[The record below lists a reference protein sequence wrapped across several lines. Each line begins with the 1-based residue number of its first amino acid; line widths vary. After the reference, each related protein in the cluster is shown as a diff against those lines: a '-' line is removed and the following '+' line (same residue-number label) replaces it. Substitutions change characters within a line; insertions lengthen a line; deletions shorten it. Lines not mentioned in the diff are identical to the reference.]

1 MQNLHLKNL
10 NNTDPI
16 ENYLHQLEK
25 YDKKVEELSTEKL
38 TIFDEITDVPNEEEH
53 IKILSNIKN
62 KENQIKQTKE
72 KYKTLTITLLKYFLN
87 ELEQLKTFDQNDYK
101 NIEVIRNYLRDFR
114 HDRDRYVQIKEL
126 RYINNNIKKYKN
138 IRHKIT
144 KGNSHGKST
153 SQEFK

>member
-16 ENYLHQLEK
+16 ENYLNKLEK
-25 YDKKVEELSTEKL
+25 YDKKIEELSTEKL
-38 TIFDEITDVPNEEEH
+38 AIFDNITDVPNEEEH

-87 ELEQLKTFDQNDYK
+87 ELEQLTKLEQKHYK

-126 RYINNNIKKYKN
+126 RYINNNLKNTKK
-138 IRHKIT
+138 
-144 KGNSHGKST
+144 
-153 SQEFK
+153 

>member
-10 NNTDPI
+10 KSDSI
-16 ENYLHQLEK
+16 ETYLNQLEK
-25 YDKKVEELSTEKL
+25 QDKKIEKLSTEKL
-38 TIFDEITDVPNEEEH
+38 AIFDNITDVPNEEEH

-87 ELEQLKTFDQNDYK
+87 ELEQLTKLEQKHYK

-126 RYINNNIKKYKN
+126 RYINNNIKN
-138 IRHKIT
+138 IKT
-144 KGNSHGKST
+144 
-153 SQEFK
+153 

>member
-16 ENYLHQLEK
+16 ENYLNQLEK
-25 YDKKVEELSTEKL
+25 YDKKIEELSTEKL
-38 TIFDEITDVPNEEEH
+38 TLFSEITNNENNEKH
-53 IKILSNIKN
+53 INLLSNIKN

-114 HDRDRYVQIKEL
+114 NDRDQYVQIKEL
-126 RYINNNIKKYKN
+126 RYINNNLKN
-138 IRHKIT
+138 IKD
-144 KGNSHGKST
+144 
-153 SQEFK
+153 

>member
-1 MQNLHLKNL
+1 MENLHLKNL

-16 ENYLHQLEK
+16 ENYLNQLEK
-25 YDKKVEELSTEKL
+25 YDKELEKLSTEKL
-38 TIFDEITDVPNEEEH
+38 AIFDNITDVPNKEEH

-72 KYKTLTITLLKYFLN
+72 KYKTLTIKLLKYFLN
-87 ELEQLKTFDQNDYK
+87 ELEQITKLEQKHYK

-126 RYINNNIKKYKN
+126 RYINNNLKN
-138 IRHKIT
+138 IKH
-144 KGNSHGKST
+144 
-153 SQEFK
+153 

>member
-10 NNTDPI
+10 KSDSI
-16 ENYLHQLEK
+16 ETYLNQLEK
-25 YDKKVEELSTEKL
+25 YDKEIEKLSTEKL
-38 TIFDEITDVPNEEEH
+38 AIFDNITDVPNEEEH

-87 ELEQLKTFDQNDYK
+87 ELEQLTKLEQKHYK

-126 RYINNNIKKYKN
+126 RYINNNIKN
-138 IRHKIT
+138 IKD
-144 KGNSHGKST
+144 
-153 SQEFK
+153 

>member
-10 NNTDPI
+10 KSDSI
-16 ENYLHQLEK
+16 ETYLNQLEK
-25 YDKKVEELSTEKL
+25 QDKKIEKLSTEKL
-38 TIFDEITDVPNEEEH
+38 AIFDNITDVPNEEEH

-87 ELEQLKTFDQNDYK
+87 ELEQLTKLEQKHYK

-126 RYINNNIKKYKN
+126 RYINNNLKN
-138 IRHKIT
+138 T
-144 KGNSHGKST
+144 KNN
-153 SQEFK
+153 

>member
-10 NNTDPI
+10 KSDSI
-16 ENYLHQLEK
+16 ETYLNQLEK
-25 YDKKVEELSTEKL
+25 QDKKIEKLSTEKL
-38 TIFDEITDVPNEEEH
+38 AIFDNITDVPNEEEH

-72 KYKTLTITLLKYFLN
+72 KHKTLTITLLKYFLN

-126 RYINNNIKKYKN
+126 RYINNNIKN
-138 IRHKIT
+138 IKT
-144 KGNSHGKST
+144 
-153 SQEFK
+153 

>member
-16 ENYLHQLEK
+16 ENYLNQLEK
-25 YDKKVEELSTEKL
+25 YDKKIEELSTEKL
-38 TIFDEITDVPNEEEH
+38 AIFDEITDVPNEEEH
-53 IKILSNIKN
+53 IKILSNINN
-62 KENQIKQTKE
+62 KEIQITQTK
-72 KYKTLTITLLKYFLN
+72 KKHKTLTITLLKYFLN

-126 RYINNNIKKYKN
+126 RYINNNIKN
-138 IRHKIT
+138 IKT
-144 KGNSHGKST
+144 
-153 SQEFK
+153 

>member
-16 ENYLHQLEK
+16 ENYLNQLEK
-25 YDKKVEELSTEKL
+25 YDKEIEKLSTEKL
-38 TIFDEITDVPNEEEH
+38 AIFDNITDVPNEEEH

-87 ELEQLKTFDQNDYK
+87 ELEQLKTFDRNDYK

-126 RYINNNIKKYKN
+126 RYINNNLKN
-138 IRHKIT
+138 T
-144 KGNSHGKST
+144 KNN
-153 SQEFK
+153 

>member
-16 ENYLHQLEK
+16 ENYLNQLEK
-25 YDKKVEELSTEKL
+25 QDKKIEKLSTEKL
-38 TIFDEITDVPNEEEH
+38 AIFDNITDVPNEEEH

-87 ELEQLKTFDQNDYK
+87 ELEQLTKLEQKHYK

-126 RYINNNIKKYKN
+126 RYINNNIKN
-138 IRHKIT
+138 IKT
-144 KGNSHGKST
+144 
-153 SQEFK
+153 

>member
-10 NNTDPI
+10 KSDSI
-16 ENYLHQLEK
+16 ETYLNQLEK
-25 YDKKVEELSTEKL
+25 YDKEIEKLSTEKL
-38 TIFDEITDVPNEEEH
+38 AIFDNITDVPNEEEH

-87 ELEQLKTFDQNDYK
+87 ELEQLTKLEQKHYK

-114 HDRDRYVQIKEL
+114 HDRDSYVQIKEL
-126 RYINNNIKKYKN
+126 RDINNNIKN
-138 IRHKIT
+138 IKT
-144 KGNSHGKST
+144 
-153 SQEFK
+153 

>member
-10 NNTDPI
+10 KSDSI
-16 ENYLHQLEK
+16 ETYLNQLEK
-25 YDKKVEELSTEKL
+25 QDKKIEKLSTEKL
-38 TIFDEITDVPNEEEH
+38 AIFDNITDVPNEEEH

-87 ELEQLKTFDQNDYK
+87 ELEQLTKLEQKHYK

-126 RYINNNIKKYKN
+126 IYINNNLKN
-138 IRHKIT
+138 T
-144 KGNSHGKST
+144 KNN
-153 SQEFK
+153 

>member
-10 NNTDPI
+10 KSDSI
-16 ENYLHQLEK
+16 ETYLNQLEK
-25 YDKKVEELSTEKL
+25 QDKKIEKLSTEKL
-38 TIFDEITDVPNEEEH
+38 AIFDNITDVPNEEEH

-72 KYKTLTITLLKYFLN
+72 KHKTLTITLLKYFLN

-138 IRHKIT
+138 IRHKII
-144 KGNSHGKST
+144 KGISHGKFT
-153 SQEFK
+153 S

>member
-16 ENYLHQLEK
+16 ENYLNQLEK
-25 YDKKVEELSTEKL
+25 YDKKIEELSTEKL
-38 TIFDEITDVPNEEEH
+38 AIFDEITDVPNEEEH
-53 IKILSNIKN
+53 IKILSNINN
-62 KENQIKQTKE
+62 KEIQIKQTKE
-72 KYKTLTITLLKYFLN
+72 KHKTLTITLLKYFLN

-126 RYINNNIKKYKN
+126 RYINNNIKN
-138 IRHKIT
+138 IKT
-144 KGNSHGKST
+144 
-153 SQEFK
+153 

>member
-16 ENYLHQLEK
+16 ENYLNQLEK
-25 YDKKVEELSTEKL
+25 YDKEIEKLSTEKL
-38 TIFDEITDVPNEEEH
+38 ALFSEITNNENNEKH
-53 IKILSNIKN
+53 INLLNNIKT

-72 KYKTLTITLLKYFLN
+72 KHKTLTITLLKYFLN

-114 HDRDRYVQIKEL
+114 QDRDRYVQIKEL
-126 RYINNNIKKYKN
+126 RYINNNLKN
-138 IRHKIT
+138 IKT
-144 KGNSHGKST
+144 
-153 SQEFK
+153 

>member
-10 NNTDPI
+10 KSDSI
-16 ENYLHQLEK
+16 EIYLNQLEK
-25 YDKKVEELSTEKL
+25 YDKEIEKLSTEKL
-38 TIFDEITDVPNEEEH
+38 AIFDEITDVPNEEEH

-87 ELEQLKTFDQNDYK
+87 ELEQLKTFDRNVYK

-126 RYINNNIKKYKN
+126 RYINNNIKN
-138 IRHKIT
+138 IKT
-144 KGNSHGKST
+144 
-153 SQEFK
+153 

>member
-10 NNTDPI
+10 KSDSI
-16 ENYLHQLEK
+16 ETYLNQLEK
-25 YDKKVEELSTEKL
+25 YDKEIEKLSTEKL
-38 TIFDEITDVPNEEEH
+38 AIFDNITDVPNDEEH

-87 ELEQLKTFDQNDYK
+87 ELEQLTKLEQKHYK

-126 RYINNNIKKYKN
+126 RYINNNLKN
-138 IRHKIT
+138 T
-144 KGNSHGKST
+144 KNN
-153 SQEFK
+153 

>member
-1 MQNLHLKNL
+1 MENLHLKNL
-10 NNTDPI
+10 KSDSI
-16 ENYLHQLEK
+16 ETYLNQLEK
-25 YDKKVEELSTEKL
+25 QDKKIEKLSTEKL
-38 TIFDEITDVPNEEEH
+38 AIFDNITDVPNEEEH

-87 ELEQLKTFDQNDYK
+87 ELEQLTKLEQKHYK

-126 RYINNNIKKYKN
+126 RYINNNIKN
-138 IRHKIT
+138 IKT
-144 KGNSHGKST
+144 
-153 SQEFK
+153 

>member
-10 NNTDPI
+10 KSDSI
-16 ENYLHQLEK
+16 ETYLNQLEK
-25 YDKKVEELSTEKL
+25 QDKKIEKLSTEKL
-38 TIFDEITDVPNEEEH
+38 AIFDNITDVPNEEEH

-87 ELEQLKTFDQNDYK
+87 ELEQLTKLEQKHYK
-101 NIEVIRNYLRDFR
+101 NIEVIRNYLRDFQ

-126 RYINNNIKKYKN
+126 RYINNNIKN
-138 IRHKIT
+138 IKT
-144 KGNSHGKST
+144 
-153 SQEFK
+153 

>member
-1 MQNLHLKNL
+1 MQNLYLKNL

-16 ENYLHQLEK
+16 ETYLNQLEK
-25 YDKKVEELSTEKL
+25 QDKKIEKLSTEKL
-38 TIFDEITDVPNEEEH
+38 AIFDNITDVPNEEEH

-87 ELEQLKTFDQNDYK
+87 ELEQLTKLEQKHYK

-126 RYINNNIKKYKN
+126 RYINNNLKN
-138 IRHKIT
+138 T
-144 KGNSHGKST
+144 KNN
-153 SQEFK
+153 

>member
-1 MQNLHLKNL
+1 MENLHLKNL
-10 NNTDPI
+10 KSDSI
-16 ENYLHQLEK
+16 ETYLNQLEK
-25 YDKKVEELSTEKL
+25 YDKEIEKLSTEKL
-38 TIFDEITDVPNEEEH
+38 AIFDNITDVPNEEEH

-126 RYINNNIKKYKN
+126 RYINNNIKN
-138 IRHKIT
+138 IKT
-144 KGNSHGKST
+144 
-153 SQEFK
+153 

>member
-16 ENYLHQLEK
+16 ENYLNQLEK
-25 YDKKVEELSTEKL
+25 YDKKIEKLSTEKL
-38 TIFDEITDVPNEEEH
+38 AIFDNITDVPNEEEH

-72 KYKTLTITLLKYFLN
+72 KHKTLTITLLKYFLN
-87 ELEQLKTFDQNDYK
+87 ELEQLTKLEQKHYK

-126 RYINNNIKKYKN
+126 RYINNNIKN
-138 IRHKIT
+138 IKT
-144 KGNSHGKST
+144 
-153 SQEFK
+153 

>member
-10 NNTDPI
+10 KSDSI
-16 ENYLHQLEK
+16 ETYLNQLEK
-25 YDKKVEELSTEKL
+25 QDKKIEKLSTEKL
-38 TIFDEITDVPNEEEH
+38 AIFDNITDVPNEEEH

-87 ELEQLKTFDQNDYK
+87 ELEQLTKLEQKHYK

-114 HDRDRYVQIKEL
+114 HDRDIYVQIKEL
-126 RYINNNIKKYKN
+126 RYINNNIKN
-138 IRHKIT
+138 IKT
-144 KGNSHGKST
+144 
-153 SQEFK
+153 

>member
-10 NNTDPI
+10 KSDSI
-16 ENYLHQLEK
+16 ETYLNQLEK
-25 YDKKVEELSTEKL
+25 QDKKIEKLSTKKL
-38 TIFDEITDVPNEEEH
+38 AIFDNITDVPNEEEH

-87 ELEQLKTFDQNDYK
+87 ELEQLTKLEQKHYK

-126 RYINNNIKKYKN
+126 RYINNNIKN
-138 IRHKIT
+138 IKT
-144 KGNSHGKST
+144 
-153 SQEFK
+153 

>member
-16 ENYLHQLEK
+16 ENYLNQLEK
-25 YDKKVEELSTEKL
+25 YDKEIEKLSTEKL
-38 TIFDEITDVPNEEEH
+38 ALFSEITNNENNEKH
-53 IKILSNIKN
+53 INLLNNIKT

-72 KYKTLTITLLKYFLN
+72 KHKTLTITLLKYFLN

-114 HDRDRYVQIKEL
+114 LDRKQNVQIKEL
-126 RYINNNIKKYKN
+126 RYMNNNIKN
-138 IRHKIT
+138 IKT
-144 KGNSHGKST
+144 
-153 SQEFK
+153 

>member
-16 ENYLHQLEK
+16 ENYLNQLEK

-101 NIEVIRNYLRDFR
+101 NIEVIQNYLRDFR

-126 RYINNNIKKYKN
+126 RYINNNIKN
-138 IRHKIT
+138 IKT
-144 KGNSHGKST
+144 
-153 SQEFK
+153 

>member
-1 MQNLHLKNL
+1 MENLHLKNL

-16 ENYLHQLEK
+16 ENYLNQLEK
-25 YDKKVEELSTEKL
+25 QDKKIEKLSTEKL
-38 TIFDEITDVPNEEEH
+38 AIFDNITDVPNEEEH

-72 KYKTLTITLLKYFLN
+72 KHKTLTITLLKYFLN

-126 RYINNNIKKYKN
+126 RYINNNLKN
-138 IRHKIT
+138 T
-144 KGNSHGKST
+144 KNN
-153 SQEFK
+153 

>member
-10 NNTDPI
+10 KSDSI
-16 ENYLHQLEK
+16 ETYLIQLEK
-25 YDKKVEELSTEKL
+25 YDKEIEKLSTEKL
-38 TIFDEITDVPNEEEH
+38 AIFDEITDVPNEEEH

-126 RYINNNIKKYKN
+126 RYINNNLKN
-138 IRHKIT
+138 T
-144 KGNSHGKST
+144 KNN
-153 SQEFK
+153 